1 MGLPS
6 DPLRGTGATDPRRGS
21 GAAEADPR
29 PTVAL
34 PPARLP
40 IWVMAVGVAI
50 VAVLLFSSLN
60 ARRQALTA
68 PPGRAGAQDTIDTVR
83 SPPPLVVPPEPAPP
97 PVEIVLPPRPPI
109 PQPLPRYRPPPP
121 QPRIVYVPAP
131 APVLSAAPPSAR
143 VSNDPAVI
151 LDVGVGPAVV
161 ASSAG
166 TEGSLS
172 GEGAGTGPAAAAR
185 ATVLRHRP
193 TTVAQGTLIPAILE
207 TALDSTRPGLAR
219 ALVSRDVRGFDGT
232 RVLVPRG
239 SRLLG
244 EYRGVVQPGQN
255 RALIVWSKLV
265 RPDGVTIAIASPVAD
280 TLGRAGVRGKVNSHF
295 LERFGAA
302 ILQSTL
308 DVGVGLASRL
318 GNNNSSVV
326 LALPGASSALS
337 QPLSQNAQIAP
348 TLRVRQGTSIS
359 VFVARDLDFTAVE
372 NGR

>member
-1 MGLPS
+1 MALGI
-6 DPLRGTGATDPRRGS
+6 DPRRTRGVS
-21 GAAEADPR
+21 ETDMR
-29 PTVAL
+29 PSVAL
-34 PPARLP
+34 PSAGLP
-40 IWVMAVGVAI
+40 IWVMAVGIAI
-50 VAVLLFSSLN
+50 VAVLLFTSLN
-60 ARRQALTA
+60 ARRQALSA
-68 PPGRAGAQDTIDTVR
+68 PLGRERAEDVAGIVR
-83 SPPPLVVPPEPAPP
+83 SPPPLVVPPEAAPP
-97 PVEIVLPPRPPI
+97 PVQIVLPAPTPVAPV
-109 PQPLPRYRPPPP
+109 PRYRPPPP
-121 QPRIVYVPAP
+121 QRIVYVPALA
-131 APVLSAAPPSAR
+131 APVNVAPPPSAR
-143 VSNDPAVI
+143 GSSDPAVI
-151 LDVGVGPAVV
+151 LDVGVGTAAVV
-161 ASSAG
+161 TSAG
-166 TEGSLS
+166 AEGSPAGGG
-172 GEGAGTGPAAAAR
+172 GEGPAPSPATVAR
-185 ATVLRHRP
+185 ATVMRHLP

-219 ALVSRDVRGFDGT
+219 ALVSRDVRGFDGA

-244 EYRGVVQPGQN
+244 EYRSVVQPGQN

-372 NGR
+372 SGR